1 MLSTTPSQS
10 LSSYQNTTAFHLPS
24 LANAKSTVLVSL
36 AHGGF
41 WKSKCHAG
49 RGGASARVA
58 PGAKGAPDVRLG
70 ACRYAFTAL
79 TSRPHTVVTRHSTGM
94 T

>member
-24 LANAKSTVLVSL
+24 LANAKSTVLRSL
-36 AHGGF
+36 ASGGF

-49 RGGASARVA
+49 LGGASTRIA
-58 PGAKGAPDVRLG
+58 PGANGVPDVWLG
-70 ACRYAFTAL
+70 ACLYRLTAL
-79 TSRPHTVVTRHSTGM
+79 TSRPHTDSERHSTGM